1 MVGEVDIVVL
11 PFMFVCIFVSG
22 FLLNT
27 CTNKKRVSELEDEV
41 DELQW
46 QLSAATHKLERVR
59 QYTDVNSDD

>member
-11 PFMFVCIFVSG
+11 PFMFVCTFVCG

-27 CTNKKRVSELEDEV
+27 CTNKRRVSELEDEV
-41 DELQW
+41 SELEW

-59 QYTDVNSDD
+59 QYTDVNSSN